1 MRASLA
7 PSSLQALF
15 AQKLRP
21 EPPGWLKNPANAR
34 GDHSHDPEPVLPFT
48 TAGPPRLA
56 AVLVPVVVREE
67 DPALLFTVRST
78 GLREHS
84 GQIAFPGG
92 KMNTDEPSPLDTA
105 LREADEEIG
114 LSPRHIEPVG
124 YLDPYLSNS
133 NYLITPVVGLVTPPF
148 SLTLD
153 PGEVADTFEVPMGF
167 LLDPAH
173 HELHEREIR
182 GRLRRYYAMP
192 YRDRYIWGVTAG
204 IIRNLYERLQGE

>member
-1 MRASLA
+1 MGLTLA
-7 PSSLQALF
+7 PSSLHSVLS
-15 AQKLRP
+15 QKLRS
-21 EPPGWLKNPANAR
+21 EPPGWLEDPANAR
-34 GDHSHDPEPVLPFT
+34 GDHSHDPEPVLPFVT
-48 TAGPPRLA
+48 GGPPRLA
-56 AVLVPVVVREE
+56 AVLVPLVLRDEE
-67 DPALLFTVRST
+67 PALLLTVRST

-105 LREADEEIG
+105 LREAEEEIG
-114 LSPRHIEPVG
+114 LSRRHVEPIG

-133 NYLITPVVGLVTPPF
+133 NYLIAPVVGLVRPPF

-153 PGEVADTFEVPMGF
+153 PSEVADTFEVPIGF

-173 HELHEREIR
+173 HELHERELR
-182 GRLRRYYAMP
+182 GRRRRYYAMP
-192 YRDRYIWGVTAG
+192 YGDRYIWGVTAG

>member
-7 PSSLQALF
+7 PSLQALF

-21 EPPGWLKNPANAR
+21 DPPGWLENPANAR
-34 GDHSHDPEPVLPFT
+34 GAHSHDAVPVLPFA

-92 KMNTDEPSPLDTA
+92 KMNTDEASPLETA

-114 LSPRHIEPVG
+114 L
-124 YLDPYLSNS
+124 
-133 NYLITPVVGLVTPPF
+133 T
-148 SLTLD
+148 
-153 PGEVADTFEVPMGF
+153 
-167 LLDPAH
+167 
-173 HELHEREIR
+173 
-182 GRLRRYYAMP
+182 RR
-192 YRDRYIWGVTAG
+192 
-204 IIRNLYERLQGE
+204 